1 MVTVKQSV
9 VQLQPTGSRD
19 KHCNYTESDRKK
31 ISLNEKSVYE
41 LVVVS
46 WSKDK
51 YFLFC
56 FSYPRD
62 KKYSI
67 LKSADFN

>member
-46 WSKDK
+46 WSKDNI
-51 YFLFC
+51 FC
-56 FSYPRD
+56 FVFHIPEIKNIR
-62 KKYSI
+62 
-67 LKSADFN
+67 F